1 METQEYH
8 TIMVYGNVAKASTVA
23 AAVMLQHLLNKTK
36 DWALV
41 HERELFRSD
50 EYVVFGGLEIE
61 WLENRRLLV

>member
-1 METQEYH
+1 MQKYH
-8 TIMVYGNVAKASTVA
+8 QAIEILRHSWPHNSTFK
-23 AAVMLQHLLNKTK
+23 NKTK